1 MFKSR
6 SFIVHRYSTSYH
18 YRFVSVPEFL
28 HAEKKHPLIYYYR
41 KQTIHGNTLVMEKP
55 SREIKLLKSFPL
67 NNLLSPKLL
76 PSL

>member
-28 HAEKKHPLIYYYR
+28 HVEKKAGEPTYLLLQKTDNPWKYTGDG
-41 KQTIHGNTLVMEKP
+41 KTLKGNKTI
-55 SREIKLLKSFPL
+55 EIVSI
-67 NNLLSPKLL
+67 N
-76 PSL
+76 

>member
-28 HAEKKHPLIYYYR
+28 HAEKKAPTYLLLQKTDNPWKYTGDG
-41 KQTIHGNTLVMEKP
+41 KTLKGNKTI
-55 SREIKLLKSFPL
+55 EIVSIK
-67 NNLLSPKLL
+67 
-76 PSL
+76 